1 MASDRVLNGPAQPV
15 IGSAGPLPLQEGIMG
30 IIVIKDLQ
38 EDVELDRQAMLAIS
52 GGSRF
57 RTGAAG
63 ARRDALRGNRLVN
76 FAPKA
81 APKRPPS
88 K

>member
-1 MASDRVLNGPAQPV
+1 
-15 IGSAGPLPLQEGIMG
+15 MG

-38 EDVELDRQAMLAIS
+38 ENLELDRQAMLAIS

-57 RTGAAG
+57 RTGSAG
-63 ARRDALRGNRLVN
+63 VRRDVLRGHGLVN
-76 FAPKA
+76 FAQKA
-81 APKRPPS
+81 APKRPPP